1 MKNSFLT
8 TVIIL
13 CSIIIANAQVAIN
26 PTKTSSNRNN
36 LESKISKKIKLDD
49 VIVSKQPL
57 VLNNKT
63 KKSKS
68 FESKITI
75 DNDFVYNYI
84 VFYNNS
90 KLNSIVKLNPI
101 GNLKS
106 IEFVKLRNLYNLKN
120 PDTFG
125 KKAIALD
132 EY

>member
-1 MKNSFLT
+1 MKNLFLT
-8 TVIIL
+8 TVNIL
-13 CSIIIANAQVAIN
+13 FSIIANAQLAAN
-26 PTKTSSNRNN
+26 PSETSSNKNN

-49 VIVSKQPL
+49 VVLSKQPL
-57 VLNNKT
+57 ILKNK
-63 KKSKS
+63 KYKF

-101 GNLKS
+101 GNSKS
-106 IEFVKLRNLYNLKN
+106 VEFVKLVNLYNLKN
-120 PDTFG
+120 LNTFG
-125 KKAIALD
+125 KKSIALD